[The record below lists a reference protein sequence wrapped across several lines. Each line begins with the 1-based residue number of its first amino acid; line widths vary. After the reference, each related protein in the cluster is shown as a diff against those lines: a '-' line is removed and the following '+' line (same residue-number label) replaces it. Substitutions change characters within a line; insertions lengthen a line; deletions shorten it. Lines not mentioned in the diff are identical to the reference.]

1 MWSGEGGEEDMTL
14 RGKEGKRG
22 VVNCYLEIQLRRL
35 RSPSSS
41 SFESYCHIVKGEEGG
56 EDSSR
61 GEIPSVAR
69 RGRSRDIFS
78 NFATFVLS
86 DL

>member
-1 MWSGEGGEEDMTL
+1 MTL

-41 SFESYCHIVKGEEGG
+41 SFESYCHIVKGEEGERIVEG
-56 EDSSR
+56 GKFRRWPDV
-61 GEIPSVAR
+61 VAAA
-69 RGRSRDIFS
+69 IFFS
-78 NFATFVLS
+78 IFATFVLP